1 MQTSSEKRQRIDEI
15 ASGLLQADTTVLPKN
30 EEDILKLIEI
40 LRYQGVL
47 PILYKKL
54 SGVEVHPLFQ
64 KALEA
69 ETRTQIVFE
78 VMLKQETIRV
88 LEAFMNEGIH
98 PLLLKGTAFCYSI
111 YPEPHLR
118 PRTDIDLLI
127 REHEFA
133 EVRKTLL
140 HLGYN
145 EPNILTGEKANYQ
158 FPFYRVDSHGTMYQ
172 LDIHWKLSN
181 VQFFAKLFSYSELYS
196 RRAPVSALGENA
208 YTLSKVD
215 SLIYTCVHLAAH
227 HHHDERLIWL
237 YDIHLLM
244 ELLSE
249 RKLEM
254 FVAEATELGV
264 VAVCAKAIKACDKV
278 LRTEHIKRL
287 PADWLEPT
295 LDPSSTYTAE
305 GLRPVDLFVAD
316 LKELSLLERIKL
328 ILEYLFPSPGYI
340 MRKYKASNRLL
351 LPLLYLHRIY
361 TGIKKW
367 LQPKQV

>member
-1 MQTSSEKRQRIDEI
+1 MQTSSRERRRIDEVV
-15 ASGLLQADTTVLPKN
+15 SSLLQADTTTLPRN
-30 EEDILKLIEI
+30 SEEILKLIEI
-40 LRYQGVL
+40 LRHHGVL

-54 SGVEVHPLFQ
+54 ADVELPTLLR

-69 ETRTQIVFE
+69 ETRTQMVFE
-78 VMLKQETIRV
+78 VMLKQETIKV
-88 LEAFMNEGIH
+88 LEVFGSEDIH

-127 REHEFA
+127 HEHEFA
-133 EVRKTLL
+133 EVRKLL
-140 HLGYN
+140 LDLGYK

-158 FPFYRVDSHGTMYQ
+158 FPFYRIDSRGTMYQ

-181 VQFFAKLFSYSELYS
+181 VQFFAKTFSYSELYG

-215 SLIYTCVHLAAH
+215 SLMYSCIHLAAH
-227 HHHDERLIWL
+227 HYHDERLIWL

-249 RKLEM
+249 RKLEI
-254 FVAEATELGV
+254 FVSEATKRDI
-264 VAVCAKAIKACDKV
+264 VAVCAKAIKDCDRF
-278 LRTEHIKRL
+278 LGTEHTKRL
-287 PADWLEPT
+287 PAEWLEVPT
-295 LDPSSTYTAE
+295 DPSSIYTTE
-305 GLRPVDLFVAD
+305 TLRQVDIFIAD
-316 LKELSLLERIKL
+316 LKELSYPERVKL
-328 ILEYLFPSPGYI
+328 ALEYLFPSPGYI
-340 MRKYKASNRLL
+340 MRKYKASSRLL

-361 TGIKKW
+361 TGIKRW
-367 LQPKQV
+367 LQPRQA